1 MIDRREFLQN
11 SALISLAPWMP
22 AFLPGSFRAE
32 DAKKEDRILV
42 VIQLD
47 GGNDGLN
54 TVVPF
59 ADENYARARRELRF
73 LEKDVLKLNDSIGLH
88 RGMKDAAELFHE
100 GQLAIIQGVGYPNPN
115 RSHFESMAIWHS
127 ASLNSHQHDNHGWLG
142 RAADAILRPD
152 KSVADSVYIGHDEI
166 PSALRG
172 RRAKSVSL
180 EKESDLRLL
189 TPLAGS
195 KTDVETDDLAAFVT
209 RIQNQ
214 SFKAARQFDQSEQQ
228 RESATYPTTGLGR
241 NLQLISRLIKMDGG
255 TRVFYVSQGSY
266 DTHSAQAEQHRQLL
280 TELSGGIRAFLKD
293 LKSSELSDRVVVL
306 AFSEFGRRVQENNSL
321 GTDHGAA
328 GPVFVAGE
336 SVHGG
341 LIGDHPS
348 LSDLDA
354 GDLKM
359 SVDFRSVYATLLN
372 NWLRVDATP
381 VLGGEFP
388 TIEFLKV

>member
-1 MIDRREFLQN
+1 MIDRRQFLQN
-11 SALISLAPWMP
+11 SALISLAPWVP
-22 AFLPGSFRAE
+22 AFLPGSLRAE

-59 ADENYARARRELRF
+59 ADENYAKARRELRF
-73 LEKDVLKLNDSIGLH
+73 LEKDVRKLNDSIGLH

-127 ASLNSHQHDNHGWLG
+127 ANLDSHQHDNDGWLG

-152 KSVADSVYIGHDEI
+152 KSVADSIYIGHDEI

-172 RRAKSVSL
+172 RRANCVSL
-180 EKESDLRLL
+180 EKESDLNLF
-189 TPLAGS
+189 TPQAGS
-195 KTDVETDDLAAFVT
+195 KTDVATDDLAAFVT

-214 SFKAARQFDQSEQQ
+214 SFKAARQYDQSEQQ

-266 DTHSAQAEQHRQLL
+266 DTHAAQADQHRQLL
-280 TELSGGIRAFLKD
+280 TELSIGIRAFLKD
-293 LKSSELSDRVVVL
+293 LKSSKLSDRVVVL
-306 AFSEFGRRVQENNSL
+306 AFSEFGRRVQENSSS

-336 SVHGG
+336 SVRGG

-348 LSDLDA
+348 LNDLDA

-372 NWLRVDATP
+372 NWLQIDATP

-388 TIEFLKV
+388 TMEFLKV